1 LLRFTDLMILAP
13 NSIYPMFIVAPTE
26 KKNRVREQLRR
37 PTFKR
42 MDLGKKVRFLSYEVI
57 DDIDRFFADSN
68 AGLNV
73 EVVEGRSEVL
83 V

>member
-1 LLRFTDLMILAP
+1 
-13 NSIYPMFIVAPTE
+13 
-26 KKNRVREQLRR
+26 
-37 PTFKR
+37 